1 MPAKTAGRGH
11 VRKGAKKE
19 IIGAKEMVGPT
30 GDVPVA
36 NSMLTAC
43 VMPQA
48 FWAVIWTMVRE
59 AFVLRCSR
67 GAARVSMRGKPRF
80 KLLLLS
86 HVMHFSWDDS
96 TFSSVREPPASHS

>member
-1 MPAKTAGRGH
+1 
-11 VRKGAKKE
+11 
-19 IIGAKEMVGPT
+19 MVGPT

-36 NSMLTAC
+36 NSKLTAC

-48 FWAVIWTMVRE
+48 FWAVIWTMLRE

-80 KLLLLS
+80 KMLLLS

>member
-48 FWAVIWTMVRE
+48 FWAVIWTMLRE

-67 GAARVSMRGKPRF
+67 GAARVSMRGK
-80 KLLLLS
+80 KA
-86 HVMHFSWDDS
+86 
-96 TFSSVREPPASHS
+96 TFQNAFAESRYAFFVGRLDVFLGSRTPG